1 MFPFRT
7 KNRKAISVVMTTLI
21 ILVASVVLGTGV
33 VLYGTSLFQTGGQTQ
48 SISSQGI
55 KMWVNATNST
65 GVGWGAAAIRN
76 NGDVLVSVNTI
87 QIRGVIVPFSNWY
100 VDTNASQVTPNFQVS
115 FISTQTDKTGSM
127 HSNAVYSVANCPA
140 SNAPATVPNQIT
152 INEGGASNGA
162 AANQVY
168 SGTMLCLQQATGPV
182 TLKPGGQMIIY
193 YRVPN
198 AVLTAVDSGSALTV
212 NIFAG
217 NVGGPITSTVGNS

>member
-1 MFPFRT
+1 M
-7 KNRKAISVVMTTLI
+7 I
-21 ILVASVVLGTGV
+21 IGAAGRE
-33 VLYGTSLFQTGGQTQ
+33 
-48 SISSQGI
+48 SQGI

-87 QIRGVIVPFSNWY
+87 QIRGVTVPFSNWY
-100 VDTNASQVTPNFQVS
+100 VDTNSTVSAGSSHLLTNFQVS
-115 FISTQTDKTGSM
+115 FITTGTDKTGSM
-127 HSNAVYSVANCPA
+127 KSNSVFGQATTCPT
-140 SNAPATVPNQIT
+140 SNYPSTVPNEIT
-152 INEGGASNGA
+152 INEI
-162 AANQVY
+162 
-168 SGTMLCLQQATGPV
+168 GTGYNVNMLCLQQAAGPV

-198 AVLTAVDSGSALTV
+198 GVLTPVDSGSALTV